1 MAALIKDLLT
11 LADIENIPSSRLNDC
26 DLYDLSERCRSMVL
40 EIFPEAEITIDK
52 RKNEVALVADID
64 LLELALMNLIEN
76 AAKYS
81 NRPAHIDIILDE
93 TPDEVIVKISDQGI
107 GIPLHDQEHIFDRF
121 YTVDKAH
128 SQKMG
133 GSGLGLS
140 IVKTI
145 VEKHFGTI
153 TLQSEI
159 GKGSTF
165 TIILPKIKK
174 DVDNS

>member
-1 MAALIKDLLT
+1 MKSLLR
-11 LADIENIPSSRLNDC
+11 LAD
-26 DLYDLSERCRSMVL
+26 
-40 EIFPEAEITIDK
+40 K
-52 RKNEVALVADID
+52 
-64 LLELALMNLIEN
+64 
-76 AAKYS
+76 
-81 NRPAHIDIILDE
+81 
-93 TPDEVIVKISDQGI
+93 GI
-107 GIPLHDQEHIFDRF
+107 GIPAADQEHIFDRF

-153 TLQSEI
+153 TLQSEL

-165 TIILPKIKK
+165 TIHLPKMAPP
-174 DVDNS
+174 DDT